1 MIPCGFMRMRGTLAG
16 PERTRVTRDIRELAL
31 TLPDDRDIDIV
42 AIAGLLAAAP
52 AAERAT
58 RVTAA
63 PAQLFDGLGLWL
75 ALHEP
80 RWGTLTEPAT
90 GAGLARAPLAV
101 KDHRMTAG
109 VFSAG
114 GFAVLAR
121 PSAQR
126 APGPPGSGPAAG
138 GQSPVFE
145 LTVLGYGPAGPD
157 LADELAAQVQA
168 WATAR
173 PGSSEF
179 SISGYP
185 RPGTATLPAGAVI
198 DRPHTAF
205 VVGPA

>member
-1 MIPCGFMRMRGTLAG
+1 
-16 PERTRVTRDIRELAL
+16 
-31 TLPDDRDIDIV
+31 
-42 AIAGLLAAAP
+42 
-52 AAERAT
+52 
-58 RVTAA
+58 
-63 PAQLFDGLGLWL
+63 
-75 ALHEP
+75 
-80 RWGTLTEPAT
+80 
-90 GAGLARAPLAV
+90 
-101 KDHRMTAG
+101 MTAG

-168 WATAR
+168 WATAGR

>member
-1 MIPCGFMRMRGTLAG
+1 M
-16 PERTRVTRDIRELAL
+16 TRDIRELAL

-168 WATAR
+168 WAMAGLPEAASSASAATHVPGPPRSRRAR
-173 PGSSEF
+173 SS
-179 SISGYP
+179 SGRTP
-185 RPGTATLPAGAVI
+185 RSWS
-198 DRPHTAF
+198 
-205 VVGPA
+205 GPPEVA